1 MKSLFVCCAIRR
13 GKLPLH
19 FELIMQVP
27 MSRPS
32 YLKRAFTLAAILVLD
47 AGISASSATSPVL
60 PDASVIHM
68 TADKQSYN
76 LEQKKYSLTGR
87 VNVSYQNM
95 RITGS
100 HADIEMDT
108 SGKPQVA
115 RFTNRPLF
123 KMIKPKVG
131 EDTVTGDRINV
142 YINDDRYAAQG
153 SVQSHITTVAAD
165 PFYIRSDIQEF
176 DHKNQVVSASG
187 NVHVDYKGSKAS
199 STLANVRMRDNGRAE
214 RVIFSGGAHIHKEA
228 SEINGEKITIMV
240 DSGNLI
246 AERNVHTRVDLPKQP
261 ATASTL
267 GTTIASAAP
276 KSTAAT
282 DPDRVFL
289 SSDYQQYDKI
299 SDTILASGHV
309 RIIYGDYVAVGP
321 KATFK
326 LKNKDL
332 DRILLTGRATITET
346 GRTITADRI
355 VITTHPR
362 NFDAAGNV
370 KVNFKTTQGAATG
383 ARPATTGA
391 KKAPVKP
398 ATGAKPT
405 AAGTVKPATPS
416 TKPLVK
422 DDASD
427 Y

>member
-32 YLKRAFTLAAILVLD
+32 YLKRAFTLAAILILD

-108 SGKPQVA
+108 SGKPQIA

-123 KMIKPKVG
+123 RMIKPKIG

-187 NVHVDYKGSKAS
+187 NVHVDYKGSTAS

-214 RVIFSGGAHIHKEA
+214 RVIFSGGAHIHKET
-228 SEINGEKITIMV
+228 SDINGEKITIMV

-246 AERNVHTRVDLPKQP
+246 AERNVHTRMDLPKQP
-261 ATASTL
+261 ATAP
-267 GTTIASAAP
+267 GTTTPAATTTKPTSAA
-276 KSTAAT
+276 TNAT

-289 SSDYQQYDKI
+289 SSDYQQYDKVA
-299 SDTILASGHV
+299 DTILASGHV
-309 RIIYGDYVAVGP
+309 RILYGDYIAVGP

-326 LKNKDL
+326 IKNKDL
-332 DRILLTGRATITET
+332 DRIILTGRATITET
-346 GRTITADRI
+346 GRVITADRI

-362 NFDAAGNV
+362 NFDATGNV
-370 KVNFKTTQGAATG
+370 KVNFKTTQSAATG
-383 ARPATTGA
+383 ARPAAGG
-391 KKAPVKP
+391 KAPVKAIVGGAKASP
-398 ATGAKPT
+398 AT
-405 AAGTVKPATPS
+405 KPAAPA
-416 TKPLVK
+416 TKPVK